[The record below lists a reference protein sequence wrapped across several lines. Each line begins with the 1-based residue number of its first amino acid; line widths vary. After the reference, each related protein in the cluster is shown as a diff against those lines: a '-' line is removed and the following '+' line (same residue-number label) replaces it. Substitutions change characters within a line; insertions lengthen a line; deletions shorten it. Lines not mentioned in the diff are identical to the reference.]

1 MLAICRDFN
10 KQCST
15 MGKQEVGVKI
25 NSGSFRMSTLMAAV
39 LLVTIPISASPF
51 NFRVE
56 VPGVGSVSVG
66 TDGTTVN
73 AGGVTIQAGPVPG
86 TVTVDAPGVKIES
99 PVNTI
104 LKHKKTDELV
114 GSFHRDIVEEIGR
127 GYSNVEDWTKKRLT
141 EGESELRKAQGNV
154 EREVRRS
161 AEDIERES
169 RKGAGNIGREA
180 KKVQRGVE
188 EAAVAVYRHSLRELE
203 NAKDVATDAERR
215 VREGKVV
222 DALWHLA
229 LDPARKS
236 SDSAGQAAMESEVLR
251 VVGNVAASVYGGPAG
266 QAAYAAWL
274 AYYQSG
280 GNLEAA
286 IRVGLIAAVT
296 SSVSQSVG
304 QQLRATPDVPGISD
318 NIKRAAMNGALS
330 GVSVAANG
338 GSPADIQKAFMS
350 TAFSALVQ
358 DGYRELEATPA
369 GAKLVQASAAI
380 NCMRA
385 VQQSGP
391 GGCPQV
397 NAYVKDAQGKLL
409 MVAKDGVKQW
419 VDLDKEIPGADWVF
433 VSKEEVLDAAGK
445 ALIAEGKERGLD
457 LDKLPVKEASQAM
470 KDAVKNA
477 KGKIPD
483 LQGVALFEDRWTLAQ
498 QKAQTLAEGVVPPL
512 MVLTYAAATQTIT
525 PMVKDAKKVWDEAI
539 PDVPQDM
546 LKCTKGAEALDFW
559 NIPGKKGDTLQCAIG
574 VKKNGEIG
582 ADWYAENDPKFC
594 AMKLPELATKYLSE
608 GWSCIGR

>member
-1 MLAICRDFN
+1 M
-10 KQCST
+10 T
-15 MGKQEVGVKI
+15 I
-25 NSGSFRMSTLMAAV
+25 NSGSLRISALTVAV
-39 LLVTIPISASPF
+39 LAAFTPSPASSIWAEVLIREAAKKATKGGDGTSVSTNPGGVT
-51 NFRVE
+51 VK
-56 VPGVGSVSVG
+56 VPGVKIEVGTVPGTGSVS
-66 TDGTTVN
+66 
-73 AGGVTIQAGPVPG
+73 AS
-86 TVTVDAPGVKIES
+86 GVKIES
-99 PVNTI
+99 PVTTV

-114 GSFHRDIVEEIGR
+114 GTFHRNIVEEVGR
-127 GYSNVEDWTKKRLT
+127 GYSNAEGWTKKRLT
-141 EGESELRKAQGNV
+141 EGETELRKAPGNL
-154 EREVRRS
+154 ERE
-161 AEDIERES
+161 A

-188 EAAVAVYRHSLRELE
+188 EAAVAVYRHSLREME
-203 NAKDVATDAERR
+203 NAKDVASDAERR

-251 VVGNVAASVYGGPAG
+251 TVGSVAASVYGGPAG

-304 QQLRATPDVPGISD
+304 QQLAATPDVPGISD
-318 NIKRAAMNGALS
+318 NIKRAALNGALS

-358 DGYRELEATPA
+358 DGYRELAATPA
-369 GAKLVQASAAI
+369 GAKLLQATEAI

-385 VQQSGP
+385 VQESGP
-391 GGCPQV
+391 EACPQV
-397 NAYVKDAQGKLL
+397 KAYVKDAQGKLL

-419 VDLDKEIPGADWVF
+419 VDLEKEVPGADWVF
-433 VSKEEVLDAAGK
+433 VSKEEALDAAGK
-445 ALIAEGKERGLD
+445 ALIAAGKERGLD
-457 LDKLPVKEASQAM
+457 IDKLPVKEASQAM

-483 LQGVALFEDRWTLAQ
+483 LQGVALFEDRWTLTW

-512 MVLTYAAATQTIT
+512 TVLTYAAATQTIT
-525 PMVKDAKKVWDEAI
+525 PMVTDAKKVWDETV

-546 LKCTKGAEALDFW
+546 LKCKKGADVLELW
-559 NIPGKKGDTLQCAIG
+559 NIPGKKGDTLHCAIG

-582 ADWYAENDPKFC
+582 SDWYAENDPKFC
-594 AMKLPELATKYLSE
+594 AVKLPELATQYLNE